1 MSIAGRHIVVTGGGT
16 GVGAET
22 AQALAAEGANVTIMG
37 RSAAPL
43 QAQGLNYQLCD
54 VTDVDAVARAFD
66 AARDDHGPI
75 SVVVANA
82 GAADSVPF
90 AKMTA
95 DQLQAML
102 SVNLVGVANVWQ
114 AALPDMKAAGWG
126 RMIAI
131 ASTAGLKGYPYV
143 AAYCAAKHGVVG
155 LTRALSLELAR
166 TGITVNAICPGFIE
180 TPMLQRSVANI
191 IEKTGKSDGE
201 ARAALYANN
210 PQKRFI
216 QPDEV
221 AGAALWLC
229 SEAARSVNG
238 HALSLSGGET

>member
-1 MSIAGRHIVVTGGGT
+1 MTIRGKHIVVTGGGT

-22 AQALAAEGANVTIMG
+22 ARTLAEAGARVTIMG
-37 RSAAPL
+37 RSEPPL
-43 QAQGLNYQLCD
+43 KDQGLPYQLCD
-54 VTDVDAVARAFD
+54 VTNAQAVSQAFD
-66 AARDDHGPI
+66 SAREAQGPI
-75 SVVVANA
+75 TGVVANA

-90 AKMTA
+90 AKMTP
-95 DQLQAML
+95 DHLQTML
-102 SVNLVGVANVWQ
+102 SVNLIGVSNAWH
-114 AALPDMKAAGWG
+114 AALPDMKTAGWG

-166 TGITVNAICPGFIE
+166 TGITVNAVCPGFIE
-180 TPMLQRSVANI
+180 TPMLERSIANI
-191 IEKTGKSDGE
+191 VEKTGKTEDE

-216 QPDEV
+216 QTDEV
-221 AGAALWLC
+221 AGAVLWLC

-238 HALSLSGGET
+238 QALTLSGGEI

>member
-1 MSIAGRHIVVTGGGT
+1 MSVEGKHIVVTGGGT

-22 AQALAAEGANVTIMG
+22 ARTLAEAGAKVTIMG
-37 RSAAPL
+37 RSEAPL
-43 QAQGLNYQLCD
+43 AEQGLPYQLCD
-54 VTDVDAVARAFD
+54 VTDAQAVGQAFD
-66 AARDDHGPI
+66 AARAGQGPI
-75 SVVVANA
+75 AGVVANA

-90 AKMTA
+90 AKMTP

-102 SVNLVGVANVWQ
+102 SVNLIGVANVWQ

-131 ASTAGLKGYPYV
+131 ASTAGLKGFPYV

-180 TPMLQRSVANI
+180 TPMLERSIANI
-191 IEKTGKSDGE
+191 VEKTGKTEED
-201 ARAALYANN
+201 ARAALCAGN
-210 PQKRFI
+210 PQKRLI
-216 QPDEV
+216 QTDEV
-221 AGAALWLC
+221 AGAVLWLC
-229 SEAARSVNG
+229 SDAARSVNG
-238 HALSLSGGET
+238 HALSLSGGEI